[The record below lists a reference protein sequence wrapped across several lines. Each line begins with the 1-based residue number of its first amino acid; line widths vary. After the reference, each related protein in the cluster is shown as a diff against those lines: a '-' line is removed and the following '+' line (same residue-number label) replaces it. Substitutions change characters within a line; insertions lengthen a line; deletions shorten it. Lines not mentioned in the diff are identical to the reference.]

1 MGQKYTF
8 GNEEDQYRR
17 WQIISHVAYNRKSEF
32 LIHDGD
38 ECHDGYE
45 DLYGRHAEEPRLYQ

>member
-17 WQIISHVAYNRKSEF
+17 WQIISHVAYNR
-32 LIHDGD
+32 
-38 ECHDGYE
+38 
-45 DLYGRHAEEPRLYQ
+45 